1 MGAPDS
7 VRQILQWHIE
17 VPMGSAP
24 GVTSMLT
31 LPQKHVAEGAAAVDI
46 LAQPLRESSSAE
58 LSADARNMGGECGG
72 SAPRAQAEKQENQEH
87 SIYGQ

>member
-1 MGAPDS
+1 
-7 VRQILQWHIE
+7 
-17 VPMGSAP
+17 MGSAP

-58 LSADARNMGGECGG
+58 LSADARSMGGSEGG
-72 SAPRAQAEKQENQEH
+72 GARERAGEKKQENQEH

>member
-1 MGAPDS
+1 
-7 VRQILQWHIE
+7 
-17 VPMGSAP
+17 MGSAP

-58 LSADARNMGGECGG
+58 LSADARNMGGKGG
-72 SAPRAQAEKQENQEH
+72 GAQHVRQLERTRKSRTLYIRSIDLHDAPP
-87 SIYGQ
+87 SPSLIYHR